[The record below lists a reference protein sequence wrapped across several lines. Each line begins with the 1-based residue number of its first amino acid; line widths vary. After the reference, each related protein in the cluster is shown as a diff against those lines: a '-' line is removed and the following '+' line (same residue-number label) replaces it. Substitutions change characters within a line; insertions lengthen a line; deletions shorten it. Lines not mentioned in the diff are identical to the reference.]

1 MTVNQK
7 QLEELCEYCSQQEL
21 LAAQAERASIK
32 YKQVEFMSDH
42 LGETFVGKIS
52 GMNEFGLYVEVEENL
67 CEGMVP
73 LHSLQDD
80 YYEFDEQNYCLR
92 GRRKHGLYSIG
103 DKVKVRVVSANLE
116 RRQLDFELI
125 EKLKEEK

>member
-1 MTVNQK
+1 M
-7 QLEELCEYCSQQEL
+7 
-21 LAAQAERASIK
+21 
-32 YKQVEFMSDH
+32 
-42 LGETFVGKIS
+42 
-52 GMNEFGLYVEVEENL
+52 YVELPNTVEGL
-67 CEGMVP
+67 VHVSSMM
-73 LHSLQDD
+73 DD

>member
-1 MTVNQK
+1 M
-7 QLEELCEYCSQQEL
+7 
-21 LAAQAERASIK
+21 
-32 YKQVEFMSDH
+32 
-42 LGETFVGKIS
+42 
-52 GMNEFGLYVEVEENL
+52 EVEENL

>member
-1 MTVNQK
+1 M
-7 QLEELCEYCSQQEL
+7 
-21 LAAQAERASIK
+21 
-32 YKQVEFMSDH
+32 
-42 LGETFVGKIS
+42 
-52 GMNEFGLYVEVEENL
+52 
-67 CEGMVP
+67 P